1 VSSWRIPFNRPA
13 LTGRELEYVEQALA
27 GGHLSGDG
35 PFGRRCEELLENALG
50 VERALLT
57 TSGTHALELA
67 GLLLELEP
75 GDEVIVPSF
84 TFVTS
89 ASAFALRGARIVFA
103 DIRADTLNLDET
115 LLPDLVTDRTRAIVP
130 VHYAGIACE
139 LNAISELAAERGLA
153 LVEDNAHG
161 LFGSYRG
168 RPLGTFG
175 ALGAQSF
182 HETKNFT
189 CGEGG
194 ALLVNDAGLV
204 ERAEILREKGT
215 DRKLFLEGRVDK
227 YTWVDL
233 GSSFVLSDLQAA
245 FLAAQLES
253 RDAVQDARERIW
265 NAYADGLRDWAEQTG
280 TQLPALPPGC
290 EQSFHMFFVVLPS
303 NEARDALAARLR
315 ERGILSVFHFQPLN
329 VSAMGAR
336 HGGRPG
342 QCPVAE
348 DVSERLLRLPFYTDL
363 SIDDQNDV
371 IEAVRQF
378 TV

>member
-1 VSSWRIPFNRPA
+1 VSDWRIPFNRPA
-13 LTGRELEYVEQALA
+13 LTGRELEYVAQALA

-35 PFGRRCEELLENALG
+35 PFGRRCEELLEDALG

-75 GDEVIVPSF
+75 GEEVIVPSF

-103 DIRADTLNLDET
+103 DIRSDTLNLDET
-115 LLPDLVTDRTRAIVP
+115 LLPEVVTERTRAIVP

-139 LNAISELAAERGLA
+139 LDAISELASQRGLV

-175 ALGAQSF
+175 ALSAQSF

-194 ALLVNDAGLV
+194 ALLVNDRGLV

-253 RDAVQDARERIW
+253 SEAVQGARERIW
-265 NAYADGLRDWAEQTG
+265 HAYADGLGDWAEQTG

-290 EQSFHMFFVVLPS
+290 EPSFHMFFVVLQS
-303 NEARDALAARLR
+303 NEARDALAAHLR

-329 VSAMGAR
+329 VSAMGMR
-336 HGGRPG
+336 HGGREG

-348 DVSERLLRLPFYTDL
+348 DVSARLLRLPFYTGL
-363 SIDDQNDV
+363 SEADQAEVID
-371 IEAVRQF
+371 AVRGAAL
-378 TV
+378 